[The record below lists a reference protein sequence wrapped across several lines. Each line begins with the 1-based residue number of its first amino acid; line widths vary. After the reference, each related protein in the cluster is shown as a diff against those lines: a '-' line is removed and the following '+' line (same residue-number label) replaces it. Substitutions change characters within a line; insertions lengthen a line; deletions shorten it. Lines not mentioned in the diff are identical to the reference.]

1 MYGWYVHCTALRGI
15 WDCCEVLLEALL
27 RFRGLLTI
35 EMMLP
40 DLLELRRGCYRKP
53 SLGNPDAEII
63 EMWLDD
69 ALTGM

>member
-1 MYGWYVHCTALRGI
+1 M
-15 WDCCEVLLEALL
+15 LLEALL